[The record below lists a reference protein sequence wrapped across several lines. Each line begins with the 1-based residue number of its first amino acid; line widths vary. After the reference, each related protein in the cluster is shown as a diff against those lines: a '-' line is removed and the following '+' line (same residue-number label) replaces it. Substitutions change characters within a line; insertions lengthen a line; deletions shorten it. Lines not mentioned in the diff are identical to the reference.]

1 MKYILDR
8 LNEKASHG
16 GLGLIAI
23 GVFILLF
30 GGLVEYAAY
39 ASIAYGAYQL
49 LTEGWLEK
57 K

>member
-49 LTEGWLEK
+49 LTEG
-57 K
+57 